1 MTRPELTT
9 QRLKLR
15 IYAPQDAAEM
25 YSHIT
30 PTLTRFMAWEPPAS
44 YEEFLENKPLWEE
57 RFLKGTDY
65 HFVARDIRSGRYI
78 GIVGVHRA
86 TTTTP
91 EFGVWMCEDV
101 HGQGFGKEA
110 VTAVFG
116 WAKEMLQADYFV
128 YPVAEENRASRKI
141 AETLGGKLVS
151 SEQKPKYMAVTY
163 HIPA

>member
-1 MTRPELTT
+1 MTRPELIT

-15 IYAPQDAAEM
+15 IYSAQDAEEM

-44 YEEFLENKPLWEE
+44 FEEFLSNKPSWEE
-57 RFLKGTDY
+57 RFLQGTDY
-65 HFVARDIRSGRYI
+65 HFVARDLQSGRYI
-78 GIVGVHRA
+78 GVVGVHRA
-86 TTTTP
+86 TTATP
-91 EFGVWMCEDV
+91 EFGVWMSEDV

-110 VTAVFG
+110 VGAVFE
-116 WAKEMLQADYFV
+116 WAKKALQADYFI

-141 AETLGGKLVS
+141 AEALGGQLVS
-151 SEQKPKYMAVTY
+151 SEQKPKYMSVTY

>member
-15 IYAPQDAAEM
+15 IYEAQDAEEM
-25 YSHIT
+25 YRHIT

-44 YEEFLENKPLWEE
+44 FEEFLSNKPSWEE

-65 HFVARDIRSGRYI
+65 HFVARNLQSGRYI
-78 GIVGVHRA
+78 GVVGVHSA
-86 TTTTP
+86 TSTAP

-110 VTAVFG
+110 VGAVFE
-116 WAKEMLQADYFV
+116 WAKNALQAEYFV
-128 YPVAEENRASRKI
+128 YPVAEENWASRKI
-141 AETLGGKLVS
+141 AESLGGQLVS
-151 SEQKPKYMAVTY
+151 SEQKPKYVAVTY
-163 HIPA
+163 HIPV

>member
-15 IYAPQDAAEM
+15 IYSAQDAEEM

-44 YEEFLENKPLWEE
+44 FEEFLSNKPSWEE
-57 RFLKGTDY
+57 RFLQATDY
-65 HFVARDIRSGRYI
+65 HFVARDLKSGRYI
-78 GIVGVHRA
+78 GVVGVHRA
-86 TTTTP
+86 TTAAP
-91 EFGVWMCEDV
+91 EFGVWISEDL

-110 VTAVFG
+110 VGAVFE
-116 WAKEMLQADYFV
+116 WAKKVLQADYFV

-151 SEQKPKYMAVTY
+151 SEQKPKYVAVTY